1 MKIIID
7 AYGGDNSPSEIVKGA
22 ISAINEQDGFDIVL
36 VGKEEGINA
45 LLQDETYDKT
55 RVSIVNATEVI
66 DCNETPTE
74 AIRIKK
80 DSSIVKSVKLLKED
94 ENASA
99 FVSAGSTGA
108 VLTAAV
114 ILSRR
119 VKGVIRPALSPVLP
133 NLKGG
138 NTMLL
143 DCGANVDCKAINL
156 LQFAVMGSVYMREV
170 YGVKNPKVALLSNG
184 TEDKKGCALTH
195 EAFELLKE
203 CKEINFVGNMEA
215 REMLSG
221 EYDVVVS
228 DGFAGNV
235 ALKATEGAVNVIF
248 AALKEEIMASTS
260 AKLGFLFMKKSF
272 KKLKNRLD
280 YNKKGGAVLLGME
293 KTVVKA
299 HGSSKAEAFKNAVL
313 QAYHN
318 SSLNL
323 NAKIGD
329 AIAVL
334 GGEK

>member
-7 AYGGDNSPSEIVKGA
+7 AYGGDNSPEEIVKGA
-22 ISAINEQDGFDIVL
+22 ISAINEQSGFDIVL
-36 VGKEEGINA
+36 VGKEDGINA
-45 LLQDETYDKT
+45 ILQSETYDKT
-55 RVSIVNATEVI
+55 RVVVENATEVI

-80 DSSIVKSVKLLKED
+80 DSSIVKSVKMLKED
-94 ENASA
+94 ENAKA

-119 VKGVIRPALSPVLP
+119 IKGVIRPALSPILP

-143 DCGANVDCKAINL
+143 DCGANVDCKAVHL
-156 LQFAVMGSVYMREV
+156 LQFAAMGSVYMREV
-170 YGVKNPKVALLSNG
+170 FGIKNPRVALLSNG

-195 EAFELLKE
+195 EAFELIKAE
-203 CKEINFVGNMEA
+203 KSINFVGNMEA
-215 REMLSG
+215 REILSG
-221 EYDVVVS
+221 DYDVVVS

-235 ALKATEGAVNVIF
+235 ALKSTEGAVNVIF
-248 AALKEEIMASTS
+248 AALKEEITASTS
-260 AKLGFLFMKKSF
+260 AKIGFLFMKKAF
-272 KKLKNRLD
+272 KKLKGRLD

-323 NAKIGD
+323 NSKIGE